1 MDAITRLKTEVSLLE
16 HVRKRLGQ
24 EGKKENNDFRFKN
37 SAQDRTP
44 SLLVYGDISKGYF
57 DF

>member
-44 SLLVYGDISKGYF
+44 SLLVYGDI
-57 DF
+57 